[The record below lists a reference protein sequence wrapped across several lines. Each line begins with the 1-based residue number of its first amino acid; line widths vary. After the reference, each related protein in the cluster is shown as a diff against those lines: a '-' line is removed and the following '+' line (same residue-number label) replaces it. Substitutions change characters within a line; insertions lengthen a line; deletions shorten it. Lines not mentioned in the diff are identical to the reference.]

1 MEEVK
6 YHFSK
11 AIGRTLINNA
21 LIFFSTIFLT
31 IFYPNIFFKKISKLV
46 ACLSHDITG

>member
-11 AIGRTLINNA
+11 AIGINNA